1 MRRSEYSGMVE
12 TTAFKE
18 LVRRKRAFL
27 VPTVVFVILFF
38 IMLPI
43 LSIFTDVLDGK
54 VVGAISWAYLYAFAQ
69 FFLAWVVT
77 FIYWRKADRWDELA
91 RRAREEASEREG
103 SEGGSEGG
111 SA

>member
-1 MRRSEYSGMVE
+1 MRRSEYSGMME

-18 LVRRKRAFL
+18 LMRQKRVFL
-27 VPTVVFVILFF
+27 IPTVVFVLLFF

-103 SEGGSEGG
+103 SEGGS
-111 SA
+111 A

>member
-18 LVRRKRAFL
+18 LVRQKRAFL
-27 VPTVVFVILFF
+27 IPTVVFVVLFF

-77 FIYWRKADRWDELA
+77 FVYWRKADRWDELA

-103 SEGGSEGG
+103 SEGGSEGDP
-111 SA
+111 A

>member
-1 MRRSEYSGMVE
+1 VRRSEYSGIVE
-12 TTAFKE
+12 TAAFKE

-27 VPTVVFVILFF
+27 VPTVAFVLLFF

-43 LSIFTDVLDGK
+43 LSIFTDALDGK

-69 FFLAWVVT
+69 FFLAWIVT
-77 FIYWRKADRWDELA
+77 FIYWRKAGRWDELA
-91 RRAREEASEREG
+91 SKAREEAPEREG
-103 SEGGSEGG
+103 SREG

>member
-18 LVRRKRAFL
+18 LVRQKRAFL
-27 VPTVVFVILFF
+27 IPTVVFVVLFF

-54 VVGAISWAYLYAFAQ
+54 VVGVISWAYLYAFAQ

-77 FIYWRKADRWDELA
+77 FVYWRKADRWDELA

-103 SEGGSEGG
+103 SEGGS
-111 SA
+111 A

>member
-1 MRRSEYSGMVE
+1 MKKNGYSEITE
-12 TTAFKE
+12 ATAFKE
-18 LVRRKRAFL
+18 LVSRKRAFL
-27 VPTVVFVILFF
+27 VPTVIFVLLFF

-54 VVGAISWAYLYAFAQ
+54 AIGAISWAYVYAFAQ

-77 FIYWRKADRWDELA
+77 FVYWRKADRWDELA

-103 SEGGSEGG
+103 SEGGS
-111 SA
+111 A

>member
-1 MRRSEYSGMVE
+1 
-12 TTAFKE
+12 
-18 LVRRKRAFL
+18 VRQKLAFL
-27 VPTVVFVILFF
+27 IPTVVFVVLFF

-77 FIYWRKADRWDELA
+77 FVYWRKADRWDELA

-103 SEGGSEGG
+103 SEGGS
-111 SA
+111 A